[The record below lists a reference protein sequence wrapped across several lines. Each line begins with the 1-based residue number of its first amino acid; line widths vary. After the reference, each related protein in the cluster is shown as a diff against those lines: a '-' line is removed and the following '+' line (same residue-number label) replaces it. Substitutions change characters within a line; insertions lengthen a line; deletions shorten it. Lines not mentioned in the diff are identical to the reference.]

1 MPTIY
6 EQLRADIVTAVKAR
20 DSATATALR
29 SADAA
34 VQRAS
39 MDLSKPIDDA
49 LAIGTIRKGVKNLAD
64 AKLEFERGGR
74 ADLVAANDVEIKLLE
89 KYLPKA
95 VDGERLDAM
104 VIDAIRESGAQSR
117 KDMGKVMGILKQ
129 KPEASL
135 IDFSAASKLIQV
147 RLP

>member
-89 KYLPKA
+89 KYLPKG